1 MSTHVPTGRRPAD
14 RIMTRPTR
22 TAALDA
28 RAGVARVQSRPLT
41 RPAAKTETHGSGA
54 SMDYQQG
61 FTSGPSS

>member
-41 RPAAKTETHGSGA
+41 RPAPKADTPANGA

-61 FTSGPSS
+61 FTSGPSA